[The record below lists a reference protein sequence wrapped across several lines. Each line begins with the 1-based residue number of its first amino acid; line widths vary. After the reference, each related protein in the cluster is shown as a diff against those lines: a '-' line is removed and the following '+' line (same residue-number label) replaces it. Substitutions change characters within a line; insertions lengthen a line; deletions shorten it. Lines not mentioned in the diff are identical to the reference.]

1 MPLPWPIELAG
12 EGSPIVVLGMAE
24 LTRVEPIAL
33 MPTPAGCA
41 VFLGDGNKVISFF
54 IDPSIGASINAVLA
68 GQKPERPLT
77 HDLFAMSL
85 DAFGAKLQRVVIVRM
100 EGEVYYA
107 RMIFQ
112 VENEVQQ
119 KKIVELDARPSDCIA
134 LAVRMHAP
142 MYVLT
147 SLWEELV
154 DVSETLEEMR
164 RAGEE

>member
-1 MPLPWPIELAG
+1 
-12 EGSPIVVLGMAE
+12 
-24 LTRVEPIAL
+24 

-41 VFLGDGNKVISFF
+41 VFLGDGKKVISFF

-68 GQKPERPLT
+68 GQKPDRPLT

-85 DAFGAKLQRVVIVRM
+85 QSFGAKLQRVVIMRM
-100 EGEVYYA
+100 EGEVYFA
-107 RMIFQ
+107 RLIFQ

-134 LAVRMHAP
+134 LAVRMEAP

-147 SLWEELV
+147 TLWDELA
-154 DVSETLEEMR
+154 DVSDTLDEMR
-164 RAGEE
+164 RAGEDS